1 MLLIICVYFIA
12 QWERVASIDFHFFSE
27 ESKKKV
33 ERWHFLWATFGEIVV
48 RKMLCFAI
56 SSCLYDWLEALL
68 GAPPLWKESKAPVPL
83 DFSHCTEQGP
93 RVEGI
98 RGTRICVLATWG
110 AKRRH
115 VHVVPKN
122 ALKYFSLIANIWQW
136 GNSQK
141 TLYFSH
147 LLKIRSVTPSL
158 PS

>member
-1 MLLIICVYFIA
+1 MSILLLSENEWHLLIFISFLKKA
-12 QWERVASIDFHFFSE
+12 
-27 ESKKKV
+27 KKKWNDDISSGQ
-33 ERWHFLWATFGEIVV
+33 RSEIVV

-98 RGTRICVLATWG
+98 RGTRTCVLATWG

-122 ALKYFSLIANIWQW
+122 ALKYFSLIANI
-136 GNSQK
+136 
-141 TLYFSH
+141 
-147 LLKIRSVTPSL
+147 
-158 PS
+158 